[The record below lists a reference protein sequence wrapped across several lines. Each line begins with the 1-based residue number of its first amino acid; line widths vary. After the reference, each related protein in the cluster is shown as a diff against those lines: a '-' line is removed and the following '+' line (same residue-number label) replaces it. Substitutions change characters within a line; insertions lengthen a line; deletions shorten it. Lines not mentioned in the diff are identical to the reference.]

1 LIALDETIP
10 VLEKL
15 QIWADETLKSVAPN
29 FNPIKKLLSNLKENT
44 NQYATKCE
52 NLDNNVQQDKQTV
65 TNGFFNSRN
74 SYPRYPI
81 YDRVSFT
88 PTATKSTSCY
98 CKSL

>member
-1 LIALDETIP
+1 MIALDETIP

-15 QIWADETLKSVAPN
+15 HIWADETLKSVAPN

-52 NLDNNVQQDKQTV
+52 NLDNNAQEDKQTV
-65 TNGFFNSRN
+65 TNDS
-74 SYPRYPI
+74 STAEILTPHYPI